1 MARTRNQENSAK
13 RKNQILQAAIKAFA
27 RSGLKETSMDD
38 IVRESGMSKGAIYW
52 YFKSKDELIK
62 ELLNVFF
69 YTEMP
74 ETLRLLTATGTA
86 SSRINNLLEFS
97 IEEVERMMRFR
108 PFMHEL
114 YVLAS
119 RNKTIRKLA
128 KRDLDTYC
136 SVLETIIR
144 QGIEQGEFHR
154 VDPHKVAVAIVGLI
168 EGSILL
174 WSLGIT
180 DVDIEKHLLWSVN
193 MMVDALKTT

>member
-1 MARTRNQENSAK
+1 M
-13 RKNQILQAAIKAFA
+13 QAAIKAFA

-38 IVRESGMSKGAIYW
+38 IVHESGVSKGAIYW

-97 IEEVERMMRFR
+97 IEEVERMIRFR
-108 PFMHEL
+108 PVMHEL

-128 KRDLDTYC
+128 KRDLDAYC
-136 SVLETIIR
+136 SILEAIVQ
-144 QGIEQGEFHR
+144 QGIDQEEFHR
-154 VDPHKVAVAIVGLI
+154 ADPHKVAVAIVGLV
-168 EGSILL
+168 EGTILL

-180 DVDIEKHLLWSVN
+180 EIDLEKHLLWSVN
-193 MMVDALKTT
+193 LIIDALKTTS